1 MSVQSTKIHKNE
13 DIVFVDCIPC
23 DLLSDTAGFV
33 RRGGNFGDVISGGV
47 GLFSF
52 SSASEGGVTL
62 LDSARVWP
70 STTSFGGGGGGIVL
84 GALTGRLACIRAF
97 SSACRSVGALLV
109 LCGTFGDG
117 LGNWTG
123 TLSILPAGSSEL
135 LGVVAGKLGGVFGID
150 TGRLA
155 FLFPLLLTSFCDGS
169 LGILSASCDIEM
181 LVLSSPRGV
190 DIALPS

>member
-33 RRGGNFGDVISGGV
+33 RLGGNFGDVIGAGC

-62 LDSARVWP
+62 LDSARVGS
-70 STTSFGGGGGGIVL
+70 STTSFGGAGGGIVL
-84 GALTGRLACIRAF
+84 GTLTGRLPCIRAF
-97 SSACRSVGALLV
+97 SSACRSIGALMV
-109 LCGTFGDG
+109 LCGKFGDG

-123 TLSILPAGSSEL
+123 TLSILSAGSSKL
-135 LGVVAGKLGGVFGID
+135 LGVLAGILEVVFGID
-150 TGRLA
+150 TGRLN
-155 FLFPLLLTSFCDGS
+155 FLFPLLLTSFCDRS

-190 DIALPS
+190 DITLSS

>member
-1 MSVQSTKIHKNE
+1 MSVDSTKIHKNK
-13 DIVFVDCIPC
+13 DIAFVDCVPC
-23 DLLSDTAGFV
+23 DLLSGTAGFV
-33 RRGGNFGDVISGGV
+33 RRGGNFGDVLGAGC

-70 STTSFGGGGGGIVL
+70 STPSRGGAGGGIVL
-84 GALTGRLACIRAF
+84 GALTGRLPCSRAF
-97 SSACRSVGALLV
+97 SSACRSIGALLV

-117 LGNWTG
+117 SDNWTG
-123 TLSILPAGSSEL
+123 TLSILLARSSEL
-135 LGVVAGKLGGVFGID
+135 LGVVAGKLGID
-150 TGRLA
+150 TGRLG

-190 DIALPS
+190 DITLFS